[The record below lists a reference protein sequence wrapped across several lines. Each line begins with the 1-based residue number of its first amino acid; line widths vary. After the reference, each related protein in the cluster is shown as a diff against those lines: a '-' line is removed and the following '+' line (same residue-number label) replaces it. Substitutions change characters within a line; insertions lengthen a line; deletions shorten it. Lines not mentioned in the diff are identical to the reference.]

1 MMNHLSAGD
10 TASAVHYILVFAGGL
25 LWRPESSEERQSLIS
40 ALSHRILSHADV
52 PIRSATVNFPGG
64 VNMTLLRTRRN

>member
-1 MMNHLSAGD
+1 
-10 TASAVHYILVFAGGL
+10 
-25 LWRPESSEERQSLIS
+25 LIS